1 MIPLLEVLYWHV
13 ANRQDYSKYLI
24 HNISRRLNPA
34 YSRVAAYCIAS
45 FAISW
50 NMGFE
55 SANDIK
61 RVTLKPQCRTH
72 HLVAPLHVINS
83 DFHLI
88 LLDVRLFQVSR
99 YLKSTPSRLCS
110 FFIVAVVLSQRKVKC
125 ILLGGV

>member
-1 MIPLLEVLYWHV
+1 MDTFES
-13 ANRQDYSKYLI
+13 ANDIKG
-24 HNISRRLNPA
+24 A
-34 YSRVAAYCIAS
+34 
-45 FAISW
+45 
-50 NMGFE
+50 FE

-99 YLKSTPSRLCS
+99 YLKSTPSRLCL
-110 FFIVAVVLSQRKVKC
+110 FFVAVVLSQREVKC
-125 ILLGGV
+125 IARRGVVHCF